1 MNHSEGNEDGTHT
14 HRSFPLESFPWD
26 GHGAKHC
33 GSSLFYSQSPKW
45 QVCDHPVLQLKE
57 LRLTE
62 GRNLPVATQYIRSRA
77 GISAEVPVTP
87 ATVCTVDKQKCLKPS

>member
-1 MNHSEGNEDGTHT
+1 MVLILIAASPWRAALGMGMA
-14 HRSFPLESFPWD
+14 RSTY
-26 GHGAKHC
+26 

-45 QVCDHPVLQLKE
+45 QVCNQPILQRKE

-62 GRNLPVATQYIRSRA
+62 GRNLPMATQYIRSRA
-77 GISAEVPVTP
+77 GISAEAPVIP